1 MLTIRP
7 GFEPSFTSLIES
19 GAFEGLPGPHPYVT
33 IAQEIQDFA
42 NTNYPGFPPANP
54 EQDAR
59 PQLYLE
65 QRRVWREMQYV
76 IQLLNAH
83 KAATGEFPSDNGTQN
98 VPAAALDPY
107 LDGPIIVNGTT
118 YNGVNDYNTQANNQ
132 QLALDPTT
140 PEDALLPTY
149 TAVPVDDLVWG
160 NPYLYQCPGVTG
172 DYDLIS
178 YGADGQPGGTDKDAD
193 ISANCEASLTST
205 WYEYTPINALDIGIT
220 MNPPNVVPPQP
231 SSEIA

>member
-1 MLTIRP
+1 MA
-7 GFEPSFTSLIES
+7 GD
-19 GAFEGLPGPHPYVT
+19 AVHHPV
-33 IAQEIQDFA
+33 AQRAQGG
-42 NTNYPGFPPANP
+42 N
-54 EQDAR
+54 
-59 PQLYLE
+59 
-65 QRRVWREMQYV
+65 RRVPVRRRNQ
-76 IQLLNAH
+76 
-83 KAATGEFPSDNGTQN
+83 K

-107 LDGPIIVNGTT
+107 LDGPIVVNGTT

-160 NPYLYQCPGVTG
+160 NPYFYTMPGVTG

-205 WYEYTPINALDIGIT
+205 WYEYTPINALDIGVT
-220 MNPPNVVPPQP
+220 MNPPNAVPPQP